1 MNFIEIP
8 LQKHR
13 CVAHQPPKEGTHV
26 SWKKPRK
33 AGTSNALG
41 VESDTNATSS
51 RRIMSLDII
60 VYVAS
65 PESSTLPIFI
75 EEAKMGVLRA
85 SDATSPR

>member
-1 MNFIEIP
+1 M
-8 LQKHR
+8 
-13 CVAHQPPKEGTHV
+13 
-26 SWKKPRK
+26 SWKKSRN

-75 EEAKMGVLRA
+75 EEAKMGVRMS

>member
-1 MNFIEIP
+1 MIFVEIL
-8 LQKHR
+8 LQKYR

-26 SWKKPRK
+26 SWKKPK
-33 AGTSNALG
+33 NAGTSNALG

-75 EEAKMGVLRA
+75 EEAKMGVTM
-85 SDATSPR
+85 S

>member
-8 LQKHR
+8 LQKDR

-26 SWKKPRK
+26 SWKKPRN
-33 AGTSNALG
+33 AGTLNVFG
-41 VESDTNATSS
+41 GGSDTNGTSS

-65 PESSTLPIFI
+65 PESSTLQIFI
-75 EEAKMGVLRA
+75 EEAEMGVTM
-85 SDATSPR
+85 S

>member
-1 MNFIEIP
+1 MNSIEIP
-8 LQKHR
+8 LQKHH

-26 SWKKPRK
+26 SWKKPRN

-75 EEAKMGVLRA
+75 EEAKM
-85 SDATSPR
+85 SP